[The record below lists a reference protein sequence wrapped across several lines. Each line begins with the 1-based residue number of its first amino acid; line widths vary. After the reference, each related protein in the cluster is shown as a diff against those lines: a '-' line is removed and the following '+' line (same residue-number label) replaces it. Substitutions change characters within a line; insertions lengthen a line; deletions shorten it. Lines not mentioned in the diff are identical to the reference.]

1 MINDLEKY
9 LSGIFKSAGYDE
21 KVSVI
26 KSKEENVDFQTD
38 DLFKLAK
45 SYHKAPMIIG
55 EEVVKAINEDEAFSD
70 YFVSVSLAKPGFIN
84 INVSDK
90 FINSSLKQLMGKD
103 KFGIKRENHKI
114 VIDYGGPNV
123 AKPLHVGH
131 LRSAIIGQSIYNI
144 LKYKGND
151 VIGDVHL
158 GDIGLQIGQVIYGI
172 LEDFPN
178 TKAKDI
184 NFDLDYLN
192 DTYPKVSGLCKEDP
206 IVKEKC
212 QEYTKK
218 LQSGDSEFK
227 ILWEKIMDVSKK
239 DIKRLY
245 DYLSVSFDYWYGESD
260 AYKYF
265 AEMIPFIEKTGLVRE
280 DDGAKLIDVCEEGDK
295 VAYPPCIIVKKDG
308 AFLYSTSD
316 LGTIWQRVRDF
327 NPDDILYVIDSRQ
340 AMYFEKQIFR
350 IARKTGIYNG
360 NMEFHGFGTVNGQ
373 DNKPYKTRD
382 GLALKLDDL
391 FKEVKK
397 EFMSLRED
405 NQNMD
410 EKDLDKIV
418 NAILKFADLQNDLTR
433 SYIFDIKK
441 FTEVSGKT
449 GPYIL
454 YTYLRINKLLSG
466 NNGKLSDVIYND
478 ADRKLRLKL
487 LEVTDVLEQAARER
501 RPHYIANYVYDLAGF
516 ANNFYSLNKMSDLS
530 DDVRNDYDIVL
541 SYNNLVLKELLLL
554 LGIKIPKRM

>member
-1 MINDLEKY
+1 MINDLSKY
-9 LSGIFKSAGYDE
+9 LSSIFKTAGYE
-21 KVSVI
+21 EVVSVI
-26 KSKEENVDFQTD
+26 RSKEDNVDFQSD

-45 SYHKAPMIIG
+45 KYHKAPMVIG
-55 EEVVKAINEDEAFSD
+55 EEIVKLINEDKSFVD
-70 YFVSVSLAKPGFIN
+70 YFVSVDLAKPGFIN
-84 INVSDK
+84 MNVSDK
-90 FINSSLKQLMGKD
+90 FINRSLKDLMAKD
-103 KFGIKRENHKI
+103 KFGIEKDNHKMI
-114 VIDYGGPNV
+114 VDYGGPNV

-151 VIGDVHL
+151 VIGDVHF

-172 LEDFPN
+172 LEDFPGV
-178 TKAKDI
+178 KAKDI
-184 NFDLDYLN
+184 DLTLDYLN
-192 DTYPKVSGLCKEDP
+192 ETYPRISGLCKNDP
-206 IVKEKC
+206 EIKEKC
-212 QEYTKK
+212 QEYTKM
-218 LQSGDSEFK
+218 LQDGDPEFK
-227 ILWEKIMDVSKK
+227 ILWDKIMEVSKK

-265 AEMIPFIEKTGLVRE
+265 DEMLPFIEKSGVVKD
-280 DDGAKLIDVCEEGDK
+280 DDGAKIIDIAEEGDK
-295 VAYPPCIIVKKDG
+295 VDYPPCLIQKKDG
-308 AFLYSTSD
+308 AYLYATSD
-316 LGTIWQRVRDF
+316 LGTIWQRVHDF
-327 NPDDILYVIDSRQ
+327 NPDDILYVVDSRQ
-340 AMYFEKQIFR
+340 TMYFEKQVFR
-350 IARKTGIYNG
+350 VARKTGIYNG
-360 NMEFHGFGTVNGQ
+360 NMEFHGFGTVNGK

-397 EFMSLRED
+397 EFMLLRED
-405 NQNMD
+405 NKNMD
-410 EKDLDKIV
+410 EDDLDKIV

-433 SYIFDIKK
+433 SYIFDLKK

-466 NNGKLSDVIYND
+466 NNGKLSDLIYND

-487 LEVTDVLEQAARER
+487 LEVTSVIEQAARER
-501 RPHYIANYVYDLAGF
+501 RPHYIANYIYDLAGC
-516 ANNFYSLNKMSDLS
+516 ANNFYSLNKMSELS
-530 DDVRNDYDIVL
+530 DDVRNDYDVVL

-554 LGIKIPKRM
+554 LGISIPKKM